1 MYNGARGPVNS
12 TVSCIQKSKIK
23 KGKINM
29 PEIKVLIDIHFDES
43 DGKYYAEGKLNGLT
57 PLADGNISSFQER
70 LEKSLEMLQRED
82 MGPKKYR
89 LEALSK
95 IYGDYLMADKIASI
109 TPFHHQIQFTCGSG
123 GVEFARDF
131 CFMLYA
137 FGVSKVHATI
147 SSYDSDHNIL
157 FELNTDELWNKERKG
172 S

>member
-1 MYNGARGPVNS
+1 MS
-12 TVSCIQKSKIK
+12 
-23 KGKINM
+23 
-29 PEIKVLIDIHFDES
+29 EIKVLIDIHFDES
-43 DGKYYAEGKLNGLT
+43 DGKYYAEGKLNGLA
-57 PLADGNISSFQER
+57 PLADEKISSFQER

-89 LEALSK
+89 LETLSK
-95 IYGDYLMADKIASI
+95 IYGDYLLADKMVSI

-137 FGVSKVHATI
+137 FGVLKVRATI
-147 SSYDSDHNIL
+147 SNFDSDHNIM
-157 FELNTDELWNKERKG
+157 FELNTDELWNKVSKW